1 MIYKEF
7 LTAWLHEQKTFQKYS
22 TYTNY
27 LNIVDN
33 HLIPDLGDLE
43 MDEVNGDVIQS
54 YILEKLRTGNRL
66 TGGPISFSFAKS
78 ILTVIRMTAG
88 NTDNVKLP
96 YYGPKQIE
104 TFSQQ
109 EILILD

>member
-54 YILEKLRTGNRL
+54 YILET
-66 TGGPISFSFAKS
+66 
-78 ILTVIRMTAG
+78 
-88 NTDNVKLP
+88 
-96 YYGPKQIE
+96 
-104 TFSQQ
+104 
-109 EILILD
+109 